1 MFHCE
6 LVRVPVRIFAVI
18 CLLVSSQCYGQLRK
32 VAVGDKMPEF
42 SLPDANGVD
51 FSYKYDKQKV
61 LAVLFVSQKQQN
73 SARALVTA
81 KRVVS
86 QLHSEGASGFEL
98 VAVTTEEPN
107 ATFVESCMEENKW
120 LVRLLIDSKYQ
131 LWGKLGV
138 IAMPTVVVC
147 DKDDVVFWVKA
158 GYGHDFEQG
167 LRAYLQEALGL
178 IGKGE
183 ASKSIEVKTLKNTG
197 TGARLAR
204 HIRMA
209 KILEGKGRN
218 KSAIRELR
226 KGITLDPNS
235 AQVAVELGRLLC
247 KTDQG
252 QAAVDLVSNVKVS
265 NRVEQARLLELSG
278 WARRQMGQL
287 ERAEKEL
294 LEATK
299 LDPRAARA
307 FFELGKLYR
316 GQGKT
321 DKAVEA
327 YHEALR
333 LLFDEPR
340 EVDPAKK

>member
-1 MFHCE
+1 MLYCG
-6 LVRVPVRIFAVI
+6 LARVSVGILAVI
-18 CLLVSSQCYGQLRK
+18 CLLVGEPSYGLRK
-32 VAVGDKMPEF
+32 VALGDKMPEF
-42 SLPDANGVD
+42 SLPDAKGAE
-51 FSYKYDKQKV
+51 FSYKHNDQKV
-61 LAVLFVSQKQQN
+61 LAVMFISQKQEN
-73 SARALVTA
+73 SLRAFSSA
-81 KRVVS
+81 KSVIGKLR
-86 QLHSEGASGFEL
+86 SEGVTDFEL
-98 VAVTTEEPN
+98 VAVTTKEPN
-107 ATFVESCMEENKW
+107 ATFVESCMKENEW
-120 LVRLLIDSKYQ
+120 LVRLLVDSKYQ

-138 IAMPTVVVC
+138 IAMPTVVIC
-147 DKDDVVFWVKA
+147 GKDDVIFWVKA

-183 ASKSIEVKTLKNTG
+183 ASKSFEVKTLKISG
-197 TGARLAR
+197 PKARLTR
-204 HIRMA
+204 HLRMA
-209 KILEGKGRN
+209 KILEDKGRH

-226 KGITLDPNS
+226 KGLTLDPNS
-235 AQVAVELGRLLC
+235 GQVAVELGRLLC
-247 KTDQG
+247 KTGQG
-252 QAAVDLVSNVKVS
+252 QAAIELVSTVKVS
-265 NRVEQARLLELSG
+265 NRIEQARLLELSG

-287 ERAEKEL
+287 EGAEKDL

-299 LDPRAARA
+299 LDPGAARA

-340 EVDPAKK
+340 ESGPAKK